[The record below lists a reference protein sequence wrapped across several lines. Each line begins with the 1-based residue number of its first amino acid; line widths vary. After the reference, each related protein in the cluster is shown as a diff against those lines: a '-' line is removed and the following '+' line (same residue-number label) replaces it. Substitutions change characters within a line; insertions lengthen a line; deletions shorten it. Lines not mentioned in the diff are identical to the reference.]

1 MQDERGII
9 EIKVDGDNVTIGTEY
24 FAINMLLGQPCVR
37 EFFPG
42 VFFRISSAFAGNVLT
57 IGLCST
63 DNIMPEVVRDFTFTQ
78 DGLTVT
84 YTGRNIDV
92 IAKSVYTKMS

>member
-1 MQDERGII
+1 MASIIDRMQDERGII

-42 VFFRISSAFAGNVLT
+42 VFFRVSIHRFSFIRLPSLNSRYRVL
-57 IGLCST
+57 LL
-63 DNIMPEVVRDFTFTQ
+63 V
-78 DGLTVT
+78 
-84 YTGRNIDV
+84 
-92 IAKSVYTKMS
+92 MS